1 MEEQE
6 IQGIIFDLDGTLIDS
21 YQAIYLSFKHVYKG
35 MGLSPLSYEQV
46 KREIGLGLSK
56 TFANLLGEEQVEEA
70 LRLYL
75 EKYLEIFRESTFL
88 LPGVG
93 EVLETLHRW
102 GVRMAIATNKIGR
115 LSRSIFRHFEMD
127 QLFDAIV
134 GDGDVSQN
142 KPHPEMLFYA
152 LGIMGLPKEVV
163 ILVGDSVTDI
173 ATGKNAGMRVFA
185 VPTGVKKREDLE
197 KEKPDIVL
205 NSLPDL
211 LSYIKPRR
219 ER

>member
-1 MEEQE
+1 
-6 IQGIIFDLDGTLIDS
+6 S

-35 MGLSPLSYEQV
+35 MGLSPLSFEQV
-46 KREIGLGLSK
+46 KKEIGLGLSK
-56 TFANLLGEEQVEEA
+56 TFADLLGEKKVEEA
-70 LRLYL
+70 LRLFL
-75 EKYLEIFRESTFL
+75 EKYSEIYRENTFL
-88 LPGVG
+88 LPGAQ

-102 GVRMAIATNKIGR
+102 GIRLAIATNKIGR
-115 LSRSIFRHFEMD
+115 FSRSIFRHFEME

-134 GDGDVSQN
+134 GDEDVSEN
-142 KPHPEMLFYA
+142 KPHPEMLFFA
-152 LGIMGLPKEVV
+152 MEKMGLAKEVV

-173 ATGKNAGMRVFA
+173 ITAKNAGIRVFA